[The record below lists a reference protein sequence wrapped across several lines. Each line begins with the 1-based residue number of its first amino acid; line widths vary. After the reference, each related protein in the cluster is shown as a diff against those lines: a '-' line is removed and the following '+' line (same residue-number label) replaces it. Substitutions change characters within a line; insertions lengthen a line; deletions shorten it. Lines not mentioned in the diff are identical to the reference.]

1 MLSLNDIKA
10 LSQSAFACLL
20 VKRRNVVAGVL
31 HHVYDFVE
39 RNAVDAVEQRHGEQL
54 RQVDGLG
61 LVVEL
66 RGAGLQQR
74 ESGGGRAA
82 GLCKLER

>member
-31 HHVYDFVE
+31 HHVYYFVE
-39 RNAVDAVEQRHGEQL
+39 RNAVDAV
-54 RQVDGLG
+54 
-61 LVVEL
+61 
-66 RGAGLQQR
+66 
-74 ESGGGRAA
+74 
-82 GLCKLER
+82 

>member
-31 HHVYDFVE
+31 HLVYYFVV
-39 RNAVDAVEQRHGEQL
+39 RNAVVAV
-54 RQVDGLG
+54 
-61 LVVEL
+61 
-66 RGAGLQQR
+66 
-74 ESGGGRAA
+74 
-82 GLCKLER
+82 